1 MQDDTGDYGS
11 GSEPPPGVIPHYTST
26 PKPTLIPN
34 IRPDTRTTTP
44 ASTSG
49 APASTSTRSIK
60 ALFRLRVPF
69 TIISVTTPNFAS
81 LVPLLLPVVLI
92 QKMWDLTSLQLN
104 L

>member
-49 APASTSTRSIK
+49 APAST
-60 ALFRLRVPF
+60 
-69 TIISVTTPNFAS
+69 IISVTVSNFAS

-92 QKMWDLTSLQLN
+92 QKMWDLTSLQFN